1 MIYFAL
7 VLLTIIGILI
17 WEALYL
23 KGQAA
28 SFRQALDERIETEKL
43 QQKHIAFLENEM
55 KNYDEKIKSYEKQL
69 KDMDFNQPW
78 IIPGSPK

>member
-43 QQKHIAFLENEM
+43 QQKHIVFLENET
-55 KNYDEKIKSYEKQL
+55 KNYDEKIKSYEDYL
-69 KDMDFNQPW
+69 KTIDPDGDW
-78 IIPGSPK
+78 ILR